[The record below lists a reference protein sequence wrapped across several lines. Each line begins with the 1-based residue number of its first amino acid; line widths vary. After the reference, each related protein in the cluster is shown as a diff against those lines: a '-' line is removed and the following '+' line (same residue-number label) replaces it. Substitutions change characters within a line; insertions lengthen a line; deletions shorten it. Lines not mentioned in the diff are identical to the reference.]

1 MVHRNIG
8 PYKIIR
14 EVAEDSLGQLFEAV
28 DSTRKKHVIIKSLRP
43 EAASRPEV
51 LSRLHSEA
59 KTLALLNHPHI
70 ARIFGF
76 IRVNDNLYLV
86 MEFVAGESLRS
97 VLKEK
102 GRLDPNLVLAIFHQ
116 IIAAVKFAHELGVV
130 HGDLKPSNIMVSSF
144 AQIKILNFAIAPIL
158 GDLDIANHG
167 VSSAPYMAPERIAG
181 EPVDARSDIYSL
193 GVLFYEAIVGRVPFP
208 GNTQEEI
215 RRAACNSALL
225 PPSRLL
231 SNCPKWLDAFLLRA
245 LAASPDE
252 RFPSVA
258 AMAQAMGPAVPIRSK
273 RISSKP
279 LVDSI
284 RRGGQRI
291 SSLPS
296 TLYGAANR
304 RVGSLATHL
313 NGAVRI
319 ARQKQTSAT
328 RSLHAATASL
338 RKTLIAVNPWIWT
351 NRAAFKIQAWTREI
365 QSQSRSVKAQAL
377 RVPGRLTERC
387 AGFAETNWKRYVVL
401 ATLLTAVIIE
411 TFIFGGTNTL
421 LSPDVNSLPAL
432 TGNGAAQSILEPLN
446 LQPPPAIELASKP
459 QPQPKIVKRPNRVAA
474 VVEPPK
480 SAPDGLHQEA
490 LNSKR
495 TVTYRAE
502 AENHLNRP
510 APQDAR
516 INEPAK
522 RNPENN
528 QAKLQLNVRWE
539 N

>member
-14 EVAEDSLGQLFEAV
+14 EVAEDRLGQLFEAV
-28 DSTRKKHVIIKSLRP
+28 DSRRKKHVIIKSLRP

-76 IRVNDNLYLV
+76 IRVNNNLYLV

-167 VSSAPYMAPERIAG
+167 VSSAPYMAPERIAR

-193 GVLFYEAIVGRVPFP
+193 GVLFYEAIVGRAPFP
-208 GNTQEEI
+208 GNAQEEI
-215 RRAACNSALL
+215 RRAACNSMLL
-225 PPSRLL
+225 PPSLLL

-279 LVDSI
+279 LIDSI
-284 RRGGQRI
+284 RHGVQRI
-291 SSLPS
+291 SSVPS

-351 NRAAFKIQAWTREI
+351 IRAAFKIQAWTREI
-365 QSQSRSVKAQAL
+365 QSQSRSVKARAL

-459 QPQPKIVKRPNRVAA
+459 EPQPKIVKRKNRVAA

-480 SAPDGLHQEA
+480 GAPDRLHQEA

-502 AENHLNRP
+502 PENHFNRP
-510 APQDAR
+510 ALQDAR
-516 INEPAK
+516 VNEPSK

-528 QAKLQLNVRWE
+528 PAKPQLNVRWE

>member
-14 EVAEDSLGQLFEAV
+14 EVAEDRLGQLFEAV
-28 DSTRKKHVIIKSLRP
+28 DSRRKKHVIIKSLRP

-76 IRVNDNLYLV
+76 IRVNNNLYLV

-167 VSSAPYMAPERIAG
+167 VSSAPYMAPERIAR

-193 GVLFYEAIVGRVPFP
+193 GVLFYEAIVGRAPFP
-208 GNTQEEI
+208 GNAQEEI
-215 RRAACNSALL
+215 RRAACNSMLL
-225 PPSRLL
+225 PPSLLL

-279 LVDSI
+279 LIDSI
-284 RRGGQRI
+284 RHGVQRI
-291 SSLPS
+291 SSVPS
-296 TLYGAANR
+296 TLYGTANR

-319 ARQKQTSAT
+319 ARQKQTGAT
-328 RSLHAATASL
+328 RSLHSATASL

-351 NRAAFKIQAWTREI
+351 KRAAFKIQAWTCEI
-365 QSQSRSVKAQAL
+365 QSQSRSVRTRAI
-377 RVPGRLTERC
+377 RIPGRLTERFT
-387 AGFAETNWKRYVVL
+387 GFAETNWKRYVVL

-421 LSPDVNSLPAL
+421 LSPDFNSLPAL
-432 TGNGAAQSILEPLN
+432 SGNGAAQSVLEPLN

-459 QPQPKIVKRPNRVAA
+459 EPQPKIVKRKNRVAA

-480 SAPDGLHQEA
+480 GAPDRLHQEA

-502 AENHLNRP
+502 PENHFNRP
-510 APQDAR
+510 ALQDAR
-516 INEPAK
+516 VNEPSK

-528 QAKLQLNVRWE
+528 PAKPQLNVRWE